1 MYKFDSE
8 AFIKEMEELNKG
20 IEENP
25 LDYEEFESWYEEYQQ
40 ETERGLKGDLQNMLL
55 ENRALEI
62 TDILDQLEYELKIAI
77 LNDRLLDAEGIE
89 IEIEELENELLAMG
103 Y

>member
-1 MYKFDSE
+1 
-8 AFIKEMEELNKG
+8 
-20 IEENP
+20 
-25 LDYEEFESWYEEYQQ
+25 
-40 ETERGLKGDLQNMLL
+40 MLL
-55 ENRALEI
+55 ENRDLEI

-77 LNDRLLDAEGIE
+77 INDRLLDSEGIE

>member
-1 MYKFDSE
+1 M
-8 AFIKEMEELNKG
+8 
-20 IEENP
+20 
-25 LDYEEFESWYEEYQQ
+25 
-40 ETERGLKGDLQNMLL
+40 L

>member
-1 MYKFDSE
+1 
-8 AFIKEMEELNKG
+8 
-20 IEENP
+20 
-25 LDYEEFESWYEEYQQ
+25 
-40 ETERGLKGDLQNMLL
+40 MLL

-62 TDILDQLEYELKIAI
+62 TEILDKLAYELKIAT

-89 IEIEELENELLAMG
+89 IEIEELENKLMAMG

>member
-1 MYKFDSE
+1 M
-8 AFIKEMEELNKG
+8 
-20 IEENP
+20 
-25 LDYEEFESWYEEYQQ
+25 
-40 ETERGLKGDLQNMLL
+40 L
-55 ENRALEI
+55 ENRALDI

>member
-1 MYKFDSE
+1 
-8 AFIKEMEELNKG
+8 
-20 IEENP
+20 
-25 LDYEEFESWYEEYQQ
+25 
-40 ETERGLKGDLQNMLL
+40 MLL

-89 IEIEELENELLAMG
+89 IEIEELENELLVMG

>member
-1 MYKFDSE
+1 
-8 AFIKEMEELNKG
+8 
-20 IEENP
+20 
-25 LDYEEFESWYEEYQQ
+25 
-40 ETERGLKGDLQNMLL
+40 MLL

-89 IEIEELENELLAMG
+89 IEIEELENELLAIG

>member
-1 MYKFDSE
+1 
-8 AFIKEMEELNKG
+8 
-20 IEENP
+20 
-25 LDYEEFESWYEEYQQ
+25 
-40 ETERGLKGDLQNMLL
+40 MLL

-77 LNDRLLDAEGIE
+77 LNDRLLDEEGIE

>member
-1 MYKFDSE
+1 
-8 AFIKEMEELNKG
+8 
-20 IEENP
+20 
-25 LDYEEFESWYEEYQQ
+25 
-40 ETERGLKGDLQNMLL
+40 MLL

-62 TDILDQLEYELKIAI
+62 TDILDKLEYELKIAI

-89 IEIEELENELLAMG
+89 IEIEELENELMAMG

>member
-1 MYKFDSE
+1 
-8 AFIKEMEELNKG
+8 
-20 IEENP
+20 
-25 LDYEEFESWYEEYQQ
+25 
-40 ETERGLKGDLQNMLL
+40 MLL

-62 TDILDQLEYELKIAI
+62 TEILDKLNYELKISL

-89 IEIEELENELLAMG
+89 IEIEELENELMTMG

>member
-1 MYKFDSE
+1 
-8 AFIKEMEELNKG
+8 
-20 IEENP
+20 
-25 LDYEEFESWYEEYQQ
+25 
-40 ETERGLKGDLQNMLL
+40 MLL

-62 TDILDQLEYELKIAI
+62 TEILDKLNYELKISL

-89 IEIEELENELLAMG
+89 IEIKELENELMAMG

>member
-1 MYKFDSE
+1 
-8 AFIKEMEELNKG
+8 
-20 IEENP
+20 
-25 LDYEEFESWYEEYQQ
+25 
-40 ETERGLKGDLQNMLL
+40 MLL

-89 IEIEELENELLAMG
+89 IKIEELENELLAMG

>member
-1 MYKFDSE
+1 
-8 AFIKEMEELNKG
+8 
-20 IEENP
+20 
-25 LDYEEFESWYEEYQQ
+25 
-40 ETERGLKGDLQNMLL
+40 MLL

-89 IEIEELENELLAMG
+89 IEIEELENKLLVMG

>member
-1 MYKFDSE
+1 
-8 AFIKEMEELNKG
+8 
-20 IEENP
+20 
-25 LDYEEFESWYEEYQQ
+25 
-40 ETERGLKGDLQNMLL
+40 MLL

-62 TDILDQLEYELKIAI
+62 TEILDKLNYELKISL

-89 IEIEELENELLAMG
+89 IEIEELENELMAMG

>member
-1 MYKFDSE
+1 
-8 AFIKEMEELNKG
+8 
-20 IEENP
+20 
-25 LDYEEFESWYEEYQQ
+25 
-40 ETERGLKGDLQNMLL
+40 MLL

-77 LNDRLLDAEGIE
+77 LNDRLLDVEGIE

>member
-1 MYKFDSE
+1 
-8 AFIKEMEELNKG
+8 
-20 IEENP
+20 
-25 LDYEEFESWYEEYQQ
+25 
-40 ETERGLKGDLQNMLL
+40 MLL
-55 ENRALEI
+55 EKRALEI

-89 IEIEELENELLAMG
+89 IEIEELENELMAMG

>member
-1 MYKFDSE
+1 MCNGYWETCNCIECEK
-8 AFIKEMEELNKG
+8 AKELYDDLNFYWENKKR
-20 IEENP
+20 IEEV
-25 LDYEEFESWYEEYQQ
+25 
-40 ETERGLKGDLQNMLL
+40 EREL

-62 TDILDQLEYELKIAI
+62 TEILDKLNYELKISL

-89 IEIEELENELLAMG
+89 IEIEELENELMAMG

>member
-1 MYKFDSE
+1 
-8 AFIKEMEELNKG
+8 
-20 IEENP
+20 
-25 LDYEEFESWYEEYQQ
+25 
-40 ETERGLKGDLQNMLL
+40 MLL

-62 TDILDQLEYELKIAI
+62 TEILDKLNYELKISL

>member
-1 MYKFDSE
+1 M
-8 AFIKEMEELNKG
+8 
-20 IEENP
+20 
-25 LDYEEFESWYEEYQQ
+25 
-40 ETERGLKGDLQNMLL
+40 L

-89 IEIEELENELLAMG
+89 IEIEELENELMAMG

>member
-1 MYKFDSE
+1 
-8 AFIKEMEELNKG
+8 
-20 IEENP
+20 
-25 LDYEEFESWYEEYQQ
+25 
-40 ETERGLKGDLQNMLL
+40 MLL

-77 LNDRLLDAEGIE
+77 LNNRLLDAEGIE

>member
-1 MYKFDSE
+1 
-8 AFIKEMEELNKG
+8 
-20 IEENP
+20 
-25 LDYEEFESWYEEYQQ
+25 
-40 ETERGLKGDLQNMLL
+40 MLL

-89 IEIEELENELLAMG
+89 IEIEELENELMSMG

>member
-1 MYKFDSE
+1 
-8 AFIKEMEELNKG
+8 
-20 IEENP
+20 
-25 LDYEEFESWYEEYQQ
+25 
-40 ETERGLKGDLQNMLL
+40 MLL

-89 IEIEELENELLAMG
+89 IEIEELENELMAMG

>member
-1 MYKFDSE
+1 
-8 AFIKEMEELNKG
+8 
-20 IEENP
+20 
-25 LDYEEFESWYEEYQQ
+25 
-40 ETERGLKGDLQNMLL
+40 MLL

-62 TDILDQLEYELKIAI
+62 TDILDQLAYELKIAI